1 MPILATSRTAVNTST
16 GTQTFTADLG
26 GATPV
31 GAIVIVTAA
40 TTDGTP
46 ANDAILSVGVADGTN
61 QACVLSDSEN
71 GQSTSDT
78 ERNHYSDR
86 VVNICTPGTDTDTAT
101 GVFSSFTTDGI
112 VINWTNAPDSA
123 YLLTVILFGGT
134 GVSAKADT
142 VTLGAQDVTATY
154 SSAGLTMNAGFF
166 LMNGLAAGDSNSS
179 ARPTFGFIDGDAT
192 QKGIGL
198 YFKNNQGTTDNNAR
212 LSSINVIT
220 EIGAGVE
227 YTVHISNITSS
238 GFDHVT
244 EVNDPAGDQFSFLA
258 LELPVSVKAGT
269 ISLPAATSS
278 ASFTGVGFKPDSL
291 LLLASNMS
299 AVDTDYTDSA
309 AGGIGLVAIDGSS
322 TYSNVITDKDGVGT
336 TVTRSLTDN
345 QIRMLNH
352 DGSTNNVLGTHTSFD
367 TDGFTWNLATSTSGN
382 QWHYLAFGV
391 QTVTAGP
398 STVALLVDGYQPTL
412 TYSKTVTAL
421 PPVKALAIDG
431 YSVTTGKAIT
441 ASPAAKT
448 LTANGFLPDA
458 SAYVPSAMN
467 FAVTRVACDTAG
479 GTQVITADLGGATP
493 KAALFTVTNCTT
505 DGTPANDLIW
515 CYGFTD
521 GTHEHCI
528 TYFDENGVTPSKT
541 LRQGFSDRCIQIM
554 NQFGGLTAGV
564 GHISNFTADGVEVTW
579 STTPTASYLLTT
591 TLFAG
596 DTLQAHVGHLNT
608 GPLVDTPTYSSAGFA
623 FNAGIFATPARTL
636 GAGSTPGQ
644 GSIGFCDGD
653 LNQAAIGPFHG
664 NSDNPT
670 LISNTISQHALVVS
684 NPTVLRWT
692 FRVVSITSTGF
703 THNTTET
710 VGDDVIF
717 LLLKYGKSVK
727 VGITNVPATTGNWS
741 VSGLGFNP
749 SLLLQLTSLCQSVD
763 TTETSTKAGAYG
775 WSVATDV
782 AEYSDAVYSRDNTAT
797 SNAKSV
803 SNASLELLNDN
814 GSTAVAGSFSGFSND
829 GWTYNLTNTTG
840 SKWVYLAFEGEAVV
854 SIPERGN
861 LLLSGYA
868 PTVYDGDKQN
878 LQPPSQSL
886 TETGYTPNVLAGADP
901 KTKVLSAGGI
911 EPEVFP
917 RVNPSGR
924 LILEGYAP
932 TIGVPKIQPLA
943 KELTII
949 GYVALTAGR
958 RAEPAKGIMEIDG
971 YSPNILYNE
980 FESGAFWRRLP
991 DTRLS

>member
-16 GTQTFTADLG
+16 GMQTFTADLG

-40 TTDGTP
+40 TADGTP

-61 QACVLSDSEN
+61 QACVLNDTED
-71 GQSTSDT
+71 GQSTSDA

-86 VVNICTPGTDTDTAT
+86 VVNVCTPGTDTDTAT

-112 VINWTNAPDSA
+112 VINWTNAPDAA
-123 YLLTVILFGGT
+123 YLLTVVLFGGT

-142 VTLGAQDVTATY
+142 VTTGTQDVTSTY

-166 LMNGLAAGDSNSS
+166 MMNGLAAGDSNSS

-198 YFKNNQGTTDNNAR
+198 NLRNSQSTTDNNAR
-212 LSSINVIT
+212 LSSVNIIT
-220 EIGAGVE
+220 EVGIGVE
-227 YTVHISNITSS
+227 YTVHISHITSS

-244 EVNDPAGDQFSFLA
+244 EVNGAGGDQFSFLA

-309 AGGIGLVAIDGSS
+309 AGGIGIVAIDGNS
-322 TYSNVITDKDGVGT
+322 TYSHVITDKDGVGT

-367 TDGFTWNLATSTSGN
+367 ADGFTWNLATSTSGN
-382 QWHYLAFGV
+382 QWHYLAF
-391 QTVTAGP
+391 AEEF
-398 STVALLVDGYQPTL
+398 VAAEPITKELLVDGYIPVISYNIVVFPETEGVEFHGYIPVLGQTNTILPSVETL
-412 TYSKTVTAL
+412 EVH
-421 PPVKALAIDG
+421 
-431 YSVTTGKAIT
+431 
-441 ASPAAKT
+441 
-448 LTANGFLPDA
+448 GFLPDV
-458 SAYVPSAMN
+458 SAFIPKETN
-467 FAVTRVACDTAG
+467 FSVTRVACDIAG
-479 GTQVITADLGGATP
+479 GTQVITANLGGATP
-493 KAALFTVTNCTT
+493 KAALFTVTNCTS
-505 DGTPANDLIW
+505 DGAPANDLIW

-521 GTHEHCI
+521 GTHEHCL
-528 TYFDENGVTPSKT
+528 TYFDENGVTPSNT
-541 LRQGFSDRCIQIM
+541 RRQGFSDRCIQII

-564 GHISNFTADGVEVTW
+564 GHISGFVPDGVEITW

-596 DTLQAHVGHLNT
+596 DTLQAHVGHLTT

-636 GAGSTPGQ
+636 GAGTSTDV

-653 LNQAAIGPFHG
+653 LNQAAIGPYHA

-670 LISNTISQHALVVS
+670 LISNTISQHALVTS
-684 NPTVLRWT
+684 NPTGIRWT

-727 VGITNVPATTGNWS
+727 VGITDVPATTGNWS

-775 WSVATDV
+775 WSVATD
-782 AEYSDAVYSRDNTAT
+782 ADEYSDAVYSRDNTSV

-803 SNASLELLNDN
+803 SNASLELLTDN
-814 GSTAVAGSFSGFSND
+814 GSIAVTGSFSGFNND

-854 SIPERGN
+854 SLPERGN
-861 LLLSGYA
+861 LLLSGYK
-868 PTVYDGDKQN
+868 PTVYDGAHQT
-878 LQPPSQSL
+878 LHPPSQSL
-886 TETGYTPNVLAGADP
+886 TETGYIPNVLAGVYP

-917 RVNPSGR
+917 RVNPTGR
-924 LILEGYAP
+924 LIIDGYAP

-943 KELTII
+943 KEITII

-958 RAEPAKGIMEIDG
+958 RVEPAKGIMEIDG
-971 YSPNILYNE
+971 YTPNILYNE
-980 FESGAFWRRLP
+980 FESGVFWHRLP

>member
-40 TTDGTP
+40 TADGTP

-86 VVNICTPGTDTDTAT
+86 VVNVCTPGTDTDTAT

-112 VINWTNAPDSA
+112 VINWTNAPDAA
-123 YLLTVILFGGT
+123 YLLTVILFGGA

-142 VTLGAQDVTATY
+142 VTLGTQDVTATY

-166 LMNGLAAGDSNSS
+166 MMNGLAAGGSNSS

-192 QKGIGL
+192 QKGIGIYL
-198 YFKNNQGTTDNNAR
+198 RNGQSTTDDNAR
-212 LSSINVIT
+212 LSSVNVIT
-220 EIGAGVE
+220 EIGIGVE

-244 EVNDPAGDQFSFLA
+244 EVNDAGGDQFSFLA
-258 LELPVSVKAGT
+258 LELPVGVKAGT

-278 ASFTGVGFKPDSL
+278 ASFSGIGFKPDSL
-291 LLLASNMS
+291 LLLASNMA
-299 AVDTDYTDSA
+299 AVDTDYTNSA
-309 AGGIGLVAIDGSS
+309 AGCIGIVAIDGSS
-322 TYSNVITDKDGVGT
+322 TYSNVFTDKDGVGT
-336 TVTRSLTDN
+336 TVTRSLTDD

-352 DGSTNNVLGTHTSFD
+352 DGSTNTALGTHTSFD
-367 TDGFTWNLATSTSGN
+367 SDGFTWNLATSTSGN
-382 QWHYLAFGV
+382 QWHYLAFGAPII
-391 QTVTAGP
+391 TAGP
-398 STVALLVDGYQPTL
+398 STVALLIDGYQPTL
-412 TYSKTVTAL
+412 IYSKTIAAL
-421 PPVKALAIDG
+421 PPSKALAIDG
-431 YSVTTGKAIT
+431 YSITTGKGIT
-441 ASPAAKT
+441 ALPAAGA
-448 LTANGFLPDA
+448 LIANGFLPDA
-458 SAYVPSAMN
+458 SAYIPAAVN

-493 KAALFTVTNCTT
+493 KAALFTVTTCVD
-505 DGTPANDLIW
+505 DGSAASHAIW
-515 CYGFTD
+515 GYGFTD
-521 GTHEHCI
+521 GTHDRCL
-528 TYFDENGVTPSKT
+528 TFFDKDNVSPSST
-541 LRQGFSDRCIQIM
+541 RRQGFSDRCIQIL
-554 NQFGGLTAGV
+554 NQFGNPNNGT
-564 GHISNFTADGVEVTW
+564 GHISNFTADGVEITW
-579 STTPTASYLLTT
+579 STTPAASYLLTT

-596 DTLQAHVGHLNT
+596 DTLKTHVDHLTT
-608 GPLVDTPTYSSAGFA
+608 GPLISTPTYSSAGFA
-623 FNAGIFATPARTL
+623 FNAAIFATPARTL
-636 GAGSTPGQ
+636 GAGSNAAQ

-653 LNQAAIGPFHG
+653 LNQAAIGPFHA
-664 NSDNPT
+664 NADNPT
-670 LISNTISQHALVVS
+670 LISNTISQHALVIS
-684 NPTVLRWT
+684 NPTVVRWT

-717 LLLKYGKSVK
+717 LLMNYGKGVK
-727 VGITNVPATTGNWS
+727 VGITDVPATTGNWS
-741 VSGLGFNP
+741 VSGIGFNP

-775 WSVATDV
+775 WSVATGV
-782 AEYSDAVYSRDNTAT
+782 AEYSDAIHSRDNTAT

-803 SNASLELLNDN
+803 SNASLELLNDD
-814 GSTAVAGSFSGFSND
+814 GSTAVSGSFSGFDNN

-840 SKWVYLAFEGEAVV
+840 SKWIYLAFEGEAVV
-854 SIPERGN
+854 SLPERGN
-861 LLLSGYA
+861 ILLSGYA
-868 PTVYDGDKQN
+868 PTVYDGDNQA
-878 LQPPSQSL
+878 LQPPSKSL
-886 TETGYTPNVLAGADP
+886 TETGYIPNVSAGVIP
-901 KTKVLSAGGI
+901 KTKILSSGGI
-911 EPEVFP
+911 EPEIYP

-924 LILEGYAP
+924 LTLEGYAP
-932 TIGVPKIQPLA
+932 SIGVPKIQPIA
-943 KELTII
+943 KELTIT

-958 RAEPAKGIMEIDG
+958 RAEPGKGIMEIDG

-980 FESGAFWRRLP
+980 FESGVFWHRLP

>member
-1 MPILATSRTAVNTST
+1 MPNET
-16 GTQTFTADLG
+16 
-26 GATPV
+26 
-31 GAIVIVTAA
+31 
-40 TTDGTP
+40 
-46 ANDAILSVGVADGTN
+46 
-61 QACVLSDSEN
+61 
-71 GQSTSDT
+71 
-78 ERNHYSDR
+78 
-86 VVNICTPGTDTDTAT
+86 
-101 GVFSSFTTDGI
+101 
-112 VINWTNAPDSA
+112 
-123 YLLTVILFGGT
+123 
-134 GVSAKADT
+134 
-142 VTLGAQDVTATY
+142 
-154 SSAGLTMNAGFF
+154 
-166 LMNGLAAGDSNSS
+166 
-179 ARPTFGFIDGDAT
+179 
-192 QKGIGL
+192 
-198 YFKNNQGTTDNNAR
+198 
-212 LSSINVIT
+212 
-220 EIGAGVE
+220 
-227 YTVHISNITSS
+227 
-238 GFDHVT
+238 
-244 EVNDPAGDQFSFLA
+244 
-258 LELPVSVKAGT
+258 
-269 ISLPAATSS
+269 
-278 ASFTGVGFKPDSL
+278 
-291 LLLASNMS
+291 
-299 AVDTDYTDSA
+299 
-309 AGGIGLVAIDGSS
+309 
-322 TYSNVITDKDGVGT
+322 
-336 TVTRSLTDN
+336 
-345 QIRMLNH
+345 
-352 DGSTNNVLGTHTSFD
+352 
-367 TDGFTWNLATSTSGN
+367 
-382 QWHYLAFGV
+382 
-391 QTVTAGP
+391 
-398 STVALLVDGYQPTL
+398 
-412 TYSKTVTAL
+412 
-421 PPVKALAIDG
+421 
-431 YSVTTGKAIT
+431 
-441 ASPAAKT
+441 
-448 LTANGFLPDA
+448 
-458 SAYVPSAMN
+458 N
-467 FAVTRVACDTAG
+467 FAITRVACDTSG

-521 GTHEHCI
+521 GTHERCL
-528 TYFDENGVTPSKT
+528 TYFDENGVTPSNT
-541 LRQGFSDRCIQIM
+541 RRQGFSDRCIQIM

-596 DTLQAHVGHLNT
+596 DTLQAHVGHLTT

-636 GAGSTPGQ
+636 GAGSTPCQ

-684 NPTVLRWT
+684 NPMVLRWT

-727 VGITNVPATTGNWS
+727 VGITDVPATTGNWS

-775 WSVATDV
+775 WSMATDV

-803 SNASLELLNDN
+803 SNASLELLNDD
-814 GSTAVAGSFSGFSND
+814 GSTAVTGSFSGFSND

-854 SIPERGN
+854 SLPERGN
-861 LLLSGYA
+861 IMLSGYA

-878 LQPPSQSL
+878 LQPPSKSI
-886 TETGYTPNVLAGADP
+886 TETGYTPNVSAGIDP
-901 KTKVLSAGGI
+901 KTQVLSSGGI

-924 LILEGYAP
+924 VTLEGYAP

-943 KELTII
+943 KELTIT

-958 RAEPAKGIMEIDG
+958 RVELVKGIMEIDG

-980 FESGAFWRRLP
+980 FETGVFWHRLP
-991 DTRLS
+991 DTRPS